1 MRRDLRASRSGLPSL
16 GQLAIRSF
24 LAVSLAVAPA
34 SGLALAQSSYRVFA
48 ERLVANPPDGLILR
62 PDLETYLNER
72 AANARRGAGRSAVA
86 AAPELLTAARA
97 QALEMA
103 IGNYVGHQSSTRE
116 PFRKRFEAFLDNA
129 GVTAYGENAAR
140 DRQKGGVDPVKAS
153 RLFQQW
159 LDSAGHRRNLM
170 NPDYQYVATGAV
182 QKGNHLYA
190 VQIFW
195 NRDPSKVTKPGQP
208 TFY

>member
-1 MRRDLRASRSGLPSL
+1 LPDWLKSP
-16 GQLAIRSF
+16 IR
-24 LAVSLAVAPA
+24 LVLAVALMVVA
-34 SGLALAQSSYRVFA
+34 SCGIATAQSSYRVFA
-48 ERLVANPPDGLILR
+48 DRLVANLPDGMSLR
-62 PDLETYLNER
+62 PDLEAYLNER
-72 AANARRGAGRSAVA
+72 AAAARQGAGRTAVVA
-86 AAPELLTAARA
+86 RPELLTAARA

-103 IGNYVGHQSSTRE
+103 IGNYVGHQSSTGE
-116 PFRKRFEAFLDNA
+116 PFRKRFEAFLDD
-129 GVTAYGENAAR
+129 GTVTAFGENAAR
-140 DRQKGGVDPVKAS
+140 DRQKGAVDRAKAS

-159 LDSAGHRRNLM
+159 LDSAGHRRNLI

-195 NRDPSKVTKPGQP
+195 NRDAAKATQPGQP

>member
-1 MRRDLRASRSGLPSL
+1 LADRLRLPA
-16 GQLAIRSF
+16 GWF
-24 LAVSLAVAPA
+24 
-34 SGLALAQSSYRVFA
+34 LALALAVTASIGLAAAQSAYRVFA
-48 ERLVANPPDGLILR
+48 DRLVGNLPEGMSLR
-62 PDLETYLNER
+62 PDLEAYLNAR
-72 AANARRGAGRSAVA
+72 ASAARQGAGRTAVVPR
-86 AAPELLTAARA
+86 PELVTAARA

-103 IGNYVGHQSSTRE
+103 IGNYVGHQSSTGE
-116 PFRKRFEAFLDNA
+116 PFRKRFEAFLDD
-129 GVTAYGENAAR
+129 GTVTAFGENAAR
-140 DRQKGGVDPVKAS
+140 DRQKGAVDKAKAA

-195 NRDPSKVTKPGQP
+195 NRDAAKATQPGQP